1 MKKYFISYS
10 HSRGF
15 GASEFY
21 RDHLISDYE
30 DLKAIAKIIEHE
42 DNVHSVVIIN
52 FRRFEDEE

>member
-21 RDHLISDYE
+21 RDRPISDYE
-30 DLKAIAKIIEHE
+30 DLRVIAKIIERE
-42 DNVHSVVIIN
+42 ENVHSVVIIN

>member
-1 MKKYFISYS
+1 MKKYFISYA

-21 RDHLISDYE
+21 INHPISDYE
-30 DLKAIAKIIEHE
+30 DLRGIAKIIERE
-42 DNVHSVVIIN
+42 ENVHGVVIIN

>member
-21 RDHLISDYE
+21 RDRPISDYE
-30 DLKAIAKIIEHE
+30 DLKAMAKIIEHE
-42 DNVHSVVIIN
+42 NNVHSVVIIN